1 MLNRDLFN
9 RAFEYD
15 FQAIVDYVKL
25 GGDLNVINGDGESLF
40 CVFLEGYTN
49 EGDTAMKRF
58 G

>member
-15 FQAIVDYVKL
+15 FQAIVEYVNH
-25 GGDLNVINGDGESLF
+25 GGNLNVTNDDGESLF